1 MRFSLRENMQGVRAH
16 FLLRIANW
24 VSTAPYT
31 FIHTFIVSQICKKV
45 QGAHYV
51 PLSVEQS
58 VKHRP
63 STGQA
68 QVERTGRAGGQV
80 EHESSTGRAQVEHR
94 SSTGRTVQEKL
105 TSWPKATRRG
115 YSALSS

>member
-45 QGAHYV
+45 QEERTMCRFLWNKV
-51 PLSVEQS
+51 S
-58 VKHRP
+58 

-68 QVERTGRAGGQV
+68 QAKHRLSEQGERAGRSSTSRAQV
-80 EHESSTGRAQVEHR
+80 KHRSSTGRAQVAQFKK
-94 SSTGRTVQEKL
+94 S
-105 TSWPKATRRG
+105 
-115 YSALSS
+115 